1 MQMNA
6 SKISITPSIPSDGV
20 DTADASKDAGAGNS
34 ADNFVVKSLKFNSN
48 SVDKGSGDT
57 ARPSETKGKNVSTAD
72 RSSKSKD
79 SKKTQP
85 SKRNKVIQGSKRP
98 IRPDRL
104 NTNKK
109 SNK

>member
-20 DTADASKDAGAGNS
+20 DAADASKDAGAGNS

-57 ARPSETKGKNVSTAD
+57 ARPSETKGKSVSTAD

-85 SKRNKVIQGSKRP
+85 SKRNKVIKGSKRP